1 MAVPPVIIELRNKP
15 PDIGNSTHQYTS
27 IGSQSTQLTG
37 KLLEEKL
44 DELVC
49 EHHNAVTMNL
59 TFHNSKTHNNKSYCC
74 YKHIGDKKVS
84 VTSNKVSCS
93 THSGSVPFFKHE
105 VNLSSGWRVAAI
117 YYYDSGVGTPRKR
130 ITFTGL
136 TLPTGQP
143 VKVTVYALYYGN
155 NQNPVLIYVDYTGKP
170 AVKGWFQKG
179 NDGSIS
185 SNDNEEWTQVGLD
198 ITLDKLT
205 KPIDCGDSNFKE
217 LVELLTKLG
226 CDGLRQCTQKPE
238 ALEQQQKSRAVAH
251 ADGDSAVGPAPEE
264 KENEREELQKKE
276 EEDAIDGERLK
287 HAGGA
292 DTSAVA
298 ALQTQLQEGL
308 GLSDWGIENILGAFA
323 DDEMKE
329 VQMSEVGS
337 IEQLHRTGPLN
348 RHIYFAGIPLSHSL
362 QSLKYMRQFAKLKS
376 RNTELE
382 QEVEKLNKEIDE
394 LHENAQV
401 NFYKFEVALGKA
413 MQIGVACNTLC
424 KTINDHDRISKR
436 KFINLLREK
445 SILRA
450 NRKKYSKKYRNLAT
464 VIICNRIHKM
474 VVPTIYPVFTAIRHN
489 SRIALPNVP
498 SAPPRIPKIPVT
510 KVVLPAKEEEKVRTI
525 LLYIFCR
532 YKNQLRRH
540 YFVDLKA

>member
-1 MAVPPVIIELRNKP
+1 MEFAIESR
-15 PDIGNSTHQYTS
+15 
-27 IGSQSTQLTG
+27 
-37 KLLEEKL
+37 
-44 DELVC
+44 
-49 EHHNAVTMNL
+49 
-59 TFHNSKTHNNKSYCC
+59 
-74 YKHIGDKKVS
+74 
-84 VTSNKVSCS
+84 
-93 THSGSVPFFKHE
+93 E
-105 VNLSSGWRVAAI
+105 VNKMATFENIDGLSKMESKIETYLSKIRH
-117 YYYDSGVGTPRKR
+117 
-130 ITFTGL
+130 L
-136 TLPTGQP
+136 
-143 VKVTVYALYYGN
+143 
-155 NQNPVLIYVDYTGKP
+155 
-170 AVKGWFQKG
+170 
-179 NDGSIS
+179 DGS
-185 SNDNEEWTQVGLD
+185 
-198 ITLDKLT
+198 
-205 KPIDCGDSNFKE
+205 FK
-217 LVELLTKLG
+217 
-226 CDGLRQCTQKPE
+226 
-238 ALEQQQKSRAVAH
+238 
-251 ADGDSAVGPAPEE
+251 
-264 KENEREELQKKE
+264 
-276 EEDAIDGERLK
+276 
-287 HAGGA
+287 
-292 DTSAVA
+292 
-298 ALQTQLQEGL
+298 
-308 GLSDWGIENILGAFA
+308 

-474 VVPTIYPVFTAIRHN
+474 VAPTIYPVFTAIRHN

-510 KVVLPAKEEEKVRTI
+510 KVVLPAKEEEKIQESVEET
-525 LLYIFCR
+525 LLCR
-532 YKNQLRRH
+532 LESLVKQEMEMLNSARQVED
-540 YFVDLKA
+540 FEIPE